1 MKVQLTHNK
10 KLIIE
15 PKFKAVLS
23 QTKPALHFQLETNE
37 YNISIIKDIKQN
49 FVNLNNSGSF
59 FFLET
64 KEKTY
69 FFNTMSFYEQI
80 PNNFIF
86 AITLINNDGSRN
98 IHFDNFYLSFN
109 VKGFKIK

>member
-1 MKVQLTHNK
+1 MKINLKHNGK
-10 KLIIE
+10 PIIE

-37 YNISIIKDIKQN
+37 YNVNIIKDIKQN

-69 FFNTMSFYEQI
+69 FFNTMSFYKQI
-80 PNNFIF
+80 PNDFIF
-86 AITLINNDGSRN
+86 AITLINNDDSRN
-98 IHFDNFYLSFN
+98 IQFDNLYLSFK
-109 VKGFKIK
+109 VTGFKN

>member
-1 MKVQLTHNK
+1 MKINLTHNGK
-10 KLIIE
+10 PIIE

-37 YNISIIKDIKQN
+37 NHISIIKDIKQN
-49 FVNLNNSGSF
+49 FVTLNNSGSF

-69 FFNTMSFYEQI
+69 FFNTMSFYKQI
-80 PNNFIF
+80 PSNFIF
-86 AITLINNDGSRN
+86 AITLINSDESRN
-98 IHFDNFYLSFN
+98 TEFDNLYLSFN
-109 VKGFKIK
+109 VNGFK